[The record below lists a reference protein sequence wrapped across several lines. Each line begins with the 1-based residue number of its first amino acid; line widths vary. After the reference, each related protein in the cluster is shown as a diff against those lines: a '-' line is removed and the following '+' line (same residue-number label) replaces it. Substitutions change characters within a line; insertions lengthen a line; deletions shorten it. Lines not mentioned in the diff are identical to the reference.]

1 MAAKKTVKKTAP
13 KQKVQTSEELGL
25 LLGQQY
31 VTLMTAQQNI
41 VSINKELE
49 RRKSEIKEDTN
60 G

>member
-1 MAAKKTVKKTAP
+1 MANEVKLNEQP
-13 KQKVQTSEELGL
+13 SEELGL